1 MAKEIQETA
10 ADDRPMQTWRYYS
23 YNVWGNAE
31 EGWCRND
38 VTRTSVTFEIPEG
51 ASDEKIL
58 SIVWGPGV
66 SIDRSTNY
74 NKNHIEFLYNSQG
87 LKPAGSL
94 RRVFDNDD

>member
-1 MAKEIQETA
+1 MAKE
-10 ADDRPMQTWRYYS
+10 MQTWRYYTTR
-23 YNVWGNAE
+23 VWGNAE
-31 EGWCRND
+31 EGWSIND